1 MPDCFSS
8 EDISI
13 HHKRV
18 RRSVVPLVQGK
29 PSYGR
34 ISEVVAHFPLAH
46 YFLDDGFLTAVVV
59 RIVNSYFAISCV
71 NSTMVRCPSQV
82 H

>member
-18 RRSVVPLVQGK
+18 RRSLVPLVQGK

-46 YFLDDGFLTAVVV
+46 YFLDDGFLTTVVV
-59 RIVNSYFAISCV
+59 FLPILFSFVLLFPVTA
-71 NSTMVRCPSQV
+71 PW
-82 H
+82 